1 LIKKRKPLMSGYLE
15 HLILSHETVEWG
27 GPSFREDLEPL
38 EIHLAHLDLGKSLGL
53 SDLGFLL
60 GSADK
65 KLLDF
70 WGSGLGSLG
79 SVRGCLIG

>member
-1 LIKKRKPLMSGYLE
+1 MISGYLE

-53 SDLGFLL
+53 SDLGVLL
-60 GSADK
+60 GSADE